1 MEPDW
6 NDATV
11 LRSGRRAAQRS
22 RRCAGRMV

>member
-6 NDATV
+6 NNATA

-22 RRCAGRMV
+22 RRCARRMV